1 MCFAH
6 YIEVVPQELSILLHL
21 YTFDVIFDKR
31 IVTVIFNSVDLN
43 SADFWKK
50 RIWMKDVSMLAV
62 LHH

>member
-43 SADFWKK
+43 SADF
-50 RIWMKDVSMLAV
+50 
-62 LHH
+62 

>member
-6 YIEVVPQELSILLHL
+6 YIEVVPQELS
-21 YTFDVIFDKR
+21 KR

-50 RIWMKDVSMLAV
+50 RVWMKDVSMLAV